1 MPPAGARTAHDKGLI
16 EARTARDTHVAEA
29 RRADDPTTEV
39 ARDARPCSPVIAL
52 QNVSRV
58 YGSGTS
64 EVRALDHVNLEIAAG
79 EFVAIMGPSGSGKS
93 TLMNIIGCLDRPTHG
108 RYRVRGVDVAGLS
121 PDELAALRR
130 DTFGFVFQR
139 YNLLGSLTAAE
150 NVELPAIYAG
160 RSKRARVAR
169 SLELLGVLGLGERAD
184 HRPNQ
189 LSGGEQQRVSI
200 SRALMNGAEVI
211 LADEPTGALDSA
223 SGEEVLKL
231 LTRLHDEGRTVVLIT
246 HNSKVAEHAD
256 RQIRIIDGRVFED
269 NGTARRSAAEPNRQD
284 GARHPHWLPDLGE
297 AVKMALHS
305 LRANLFRSALTLL
318 GIVIGVAAVV
328 TMLGIGNGSKQEI
341 LERIEAMGSNLLLV
355 RPGVRGRRS
364 SGDTATLVVEDAQA
378 LAELPNVTVVSPERR
393 SSATLRYGAVDHR
406 SNVFGVW
413 PGYQHAQDWQVRSGS
428 FINQEDVDGY
438 AAVTVLGKTVV
449 DTLFPHGENPIGGY
463 VLIANI
469 PFEVIGVL
477 EPKGATPWGSD
488 MDDVAL
494 VPLSTGFIRLFGQ
507 QYLSSLN
514 VKVESA
520 ELADRTQEAME
531 QLLLQRHGTE
541 DFRVRSTTSI
551 VETVETTQN
560 TLTVLLGAVAAISL
574 VVGGIGVMNIMLVN
588 VTERTREIGLR
599 MATGARYG
607 NILLQFNTEALVVC
621 GIGGLIGV
629 LIGFATGF
637 AVNALG
643 TRVVFTVA
651 PPVLAFTSA
660 FATGLL
666 FGYLPARKAA
676 QMDPVAALAS
686 E

>member
-1 MPPAGARTAHDKGLI
+1 MGIVGARHAGEAMADPAFDAEIRRDPATSVPTAISLH
-16 EARTARDTHVAEA
+16 
-29 RRADDPTTEV
+29 
-39 ARDARPCSPVIAL
+39 
-52 QNVSRV
+52 NVSRV

-64 EVRALDHVNLEIAAG
+64 EVRALDHVSLDIAAG

-93 TLMNIIGCLDRPTHG
+93 TLMNILGCLDRPSHG
-108 RYRVRGVDVAGLS
+108 HYRVHGIDVATLT

-139 YNLLGSLTAAE
+139 YNLLGSLSAAE

-160 RSKRARVAR
+160 RSKRQRAARAA
-169 SLELLGVLGLGERAD
+169 ELLTALGLGGRKG
-184 HRPNQ
+184 HRPAQ

-200 SRALMNGAEVI
+200 ARALMNGAEVI
-211 LADEPTGALDSA
+211 LADEPTGALDSV

-231 LTRLHDEGRTVVLIT
+231 LMRLHEEGRTIILIT
-246 HNSKVAEHAD
+246 HDPKVAAHAD
-256 RQIRIIDGRVFED
+256 RVIRIKDGSIVDDSGAVRGREAVHPRTGD
-269 NGTARRSAAEPNRQD
+269 
-284 GARHPHWLPDLGE
+284 ARHPHWLPDLGE

-318 GIVIGVAAVV
+318 GVVIGVAAVV

-341 LERIEAMGSNLLLV
+341 LERIQAMGSNLLLV
-355 RPGVRGRRS
+355 RPDAPGRGRS
-364 SGDTATLVVEDAQA
+364 SADIVTLVPEDAIA
-378 LAELPNVTVVSPERR
+378 LAELPNVEFVSPERR
-393 SSATLRYGAVDHR
+393 GSATLRYGSVDYR
-406 SNVFGVW
+406 SNVYGVW
-413 PGYQHAQDWQVRSGS
+413 PGYRYAQEWQLASGS

-449 DTLFPHGENPIGGY
+449 DNLFPSGESPIGRY
-463 VLIANI
+463 VLIGNV

-507 QYLSSLN
+507 QFLSSLN
-514 VKVESA
+514 VRIASA
-520 ELADRTQEAME
+520 EQADRTQAAIERV
-531 QLLLQRHGTE
+531 LLQRHGTE

-551 VETVETTQN
+551 VEAVETTQN

-574 VVGGIGVMNIMLVN
+574 IVGGIGVMNIMLVN

-629 LIGFATGF
+629 AVGFATGF
-637 AVNALG
+637 IVDALG
-643 TRVVFTVA
+643 TRVEFTLA
-651 PPVLAFTSA
+651 PPILAFTSA

>member
-1 MPPAGARTAHDKGLI
+1 MAPAGARTA
-16 EARTARDTHVAEA
+16 R
-29 RRADDPTTEV
+29 DPTGDDELPDAERPAG
-39 ARDARPCSPVIAL
+39 ARHAAPAAISL
-52 QNVSRV
+52 HNVSRV

-64 EVRALDHVNLEIAAG
+64 EVRALDHVSLDIAAG

-93 TLMNIIGCLDRPTHG
+93 TLMNILGCLDRPSHG
-108 RYRVRGVDVAGLS
+108 HYLVHGIDVATLT

-139 YNLLGSLTAAE
+139 YNLLGSLSAAE

-160 RSKRARVAR
+160 RSKRQRAARA
-169 SLELLGVLGLGERAD
+169 SELLTALGLGGRKG
-184 HRPNQ
+184 HRPTQ

-200 SRALMNGAEVI
+200 ARALMNGAAVI
-211 LADEPTGALDSA
+211 LADEPTGALDSV

-231 LTRLHDEGRTVVLIT
+231 LMRLHEEGRTIILIT
-246 HNSKVAEHAD
+246 HDPRVAGHAD
-256 RQIRIIDGRVFED
+256 RVIRVKDGAIVDDSGPVRKREAGYPQAGD
-269 NGTARRSAAEPNRQD
+269 
-284 GARHPHWLPDLGE
+284 ARHPHWLPDLGE

-318 GIVIGVAAVV
+318 GVVIGVAAVV

-341 LERIEAMGSNLLLV
+341 LERIQAMGSNLLLV
-355 RPGVRGRRS
+355 RPDAPGRGRS
-364 SGDTATLVVEDAQA
+364 SADIVTLVPEDAAA
-378 LAELPNVTVVSPERR
+378 LADLPNVEFVSPERR
-393 SSATLRYGAVDHR
+393 GSATLRYGAVDYR
-406 SNVFGVW
+406 GNVYGVW
-413 PGYQHAQDWQVRSGS
+413 PAYRYAQDWQLAAGS

-449 DTLFPHGENPIGGY
+449 DNLFPAGESPIGRY
-463 VLIANI
+463 VLIGNV

-514 VKVESA
+514 VRIRSA
-520 ELADRTQEAME
+520 EQADRTQAAIER
-531 QLLLQRHGTE
+531 LLLQRHGTE
-541 DFRVRSTTSI
+541 DFRVRSTTSL
-551 VETVETTQN
+551 VEAVETTQN

-574 VVGGIGVMNIMLVN
+574 IVGGIGVMNIMLVN

-629 LIGFATGF
+629 AVGFATGF
-637 AVNALG
+637 IVDALG
-643 TRVVFTVA
+643 TRVEFTLA
-651 PPVLAFTSA
+651 PPILAFSSA